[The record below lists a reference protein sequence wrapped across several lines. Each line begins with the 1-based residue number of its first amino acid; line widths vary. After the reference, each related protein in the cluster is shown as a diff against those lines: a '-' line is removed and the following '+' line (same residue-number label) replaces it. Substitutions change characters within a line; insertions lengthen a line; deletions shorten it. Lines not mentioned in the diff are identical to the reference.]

1 MKALKYYFIEFL
13 NRGIRAQIGLFGAL
27 TLFFIL
33 IFALIVIIVSPQSNS
48 ILDSFWDVT
57 TWMLDPGNYADST
70 GFENRL
76 ISFVSTLV
84 GILLMSSLI
93 GLISAS
99 LMDFILQVRKG
110 VGNIE
115 EKNYT
120 LIVGWN
126 FRVYKLITEI
136 IRANLNVKAH
146 TIVILSDK
154 DKIEMDDEIKFNI
167 DCPKKIKIIT
177 RSVDLLMLNSYKI
190 IDLNSAKSIILLSN
204 SEAKQDISVMK
215 LMLMMDK
222 IVEDKTIPIVFEIE
236 NKQQHRLL
244 KPLFKKNYYPV
255 LKENLFTQALV
266 QITLQTGLTDV
277 FNEIFSFE
285 GNELYIYPIPNE
297 LLNTK
302 YSEVYMSLNNAS
314 LVGIYDKNGTTK
326 LCPKQD
332 PILTEED
339 KIIVLMKD
347 DDELVVKPS
356 STVVKSNQIIR
367 RQDLFYIEHIL
378 ILGWNQ
384 KVPFIVDEVH
394 EYVEGKVNVTIIS
407 EEVDQL
413 LVEGM
418 KNRGHLVDL
427 VQEKY
432 FDFDVLEK
440 LDFEKFDRIM
450 IVSSDGYQAEES
462 DTLAISTFIFIKNIL
477 QKVNKKPLITL
488 QIEVQKNR
496 DLIES
501 DVFSEFLISD
511 SLISGIISQLAE
523 NVNVNDALTELTSSN
538 GNEIYF
544 IPAEKILTSL
554 SKESLSI
561 QEMYSVGISMGF
573 NVIGIKV
580 NTGLDFTIS
589 LNPDKDSSDILY
601 MKDEIVVI
609 GDFD

>member
-146 TIVILSDK
+146 TIIILSDK

-244 KPLFKKNYYPV
+244 KPLLKNNYYPV

-297 LLNTK
+297 LLNTR

-314 LVGIYDKNGTTK
+314 LVGIYDKDGTTT

-356 STVVKSNQIIR
+356 STVVKSNQTIR

-407 EEVDQL
+407 EEVDQS

-418 KNRGHLVDL
+418 KDRGHSVDL

-440 LDFEKFDRIM
+440 LDFEKFDRVM

-477 QKVNKKPLITL
+477 QKVNKNPLITL

-544 IPAEKILTSL
+544 IPAEKILASL

>member
-33 IFALIVIIVSPQSNS
+33 IFALIVIMVSPQSNS

-146 TIVILSDK
+146 TIIILSDK

-244 KPLFKKNYYPV
+244 KPLLKNNYYPV

-297 LLNTK
+297 LLNTR

-314 LVGIYDKNGTTK
+314 LVGIYDKVGTTT

-356 STVVKSNQIIR
+356 HTVVKSNQIIR

-407 EEVDQL
+407 EEVDQS
-413 LVEGM
+413 LVKGM
-418 KNRGHLVDL
+418 KDRGHSVDL

-440 LDFEKFDRIM
+440 LDFEKFDRVM

-477 QKVNKKPLITL
+477 QKVNKNPLITL